1 MIGDSVI
8 WGGQRFRVRG
18 ADPAG
23 VDPRCVYLED
33 ASGKVIAVAFED
45 ALPVAERRKRL
56 SPESDKEGGGKT
68 D

>member
-45 ALPVAERRKRL
+45 ALPRTGSSTRALHDAAKE
-56 SPESDKEGGGKT
+56 PEVDL